1 MKAFVNFSLIFV
13 VLFFSSQACAADS
26 NFNRSADKLLYGIT
40 NVATGILE
48 LPKNVILYSQNN
60 NPVYGITTGTLTG
73 IMHTVG
79 RTALG
84 VLDIATF
91 LVPSQPS
98 VKPSPIWK
106 DFSIETTY

>member
-1 MKAFVNFSLIFV
+1 MKTFVNSSLILAI
-13 VLFFSSQACAADS
+13 LFFSSQVSAAES
-26 NFNRSADKLLYGIT
+26 NFNRSADKLLYGIA

-48 LPKNVILYSQNN
+48 VPKNVILYSQNN
-60 NPVYGITTGTLTG
+60 NPVYGITAGTLAG

-91 LVPSQPS
+91 LVPTQPS

-106 DFSIETTY
+106 DFSIETSY